1 MIGQCINAKFNL
13 TTMRK
18 VFFYAVTFFSFFLV
32 QAQDIKQAKVAIDAE
47 QFEKAKNILET
58 ITTAKPT
65 DGYAKFLL
73 GNVCLLKGDY
83 AAAKSHFDI
92 GITCSTKGNFNYIG
106 LGYIALDKGDVA
118 EAEKNFT
125 LATQNISKK
134 DLEESV
140 FIGKAYTYSEHPNYK
155 KAVEI
160 LSASRL
166 ADPTN
171 TTVLLAL
178 GDAYKFNKKQ
188 NDAYDCYREAFRL
201 DSSLLRAKMGL
212 GTLIKNAHNFPVA
225 ISSFDE
231 VIALNPNYGPVYREL
246 AETQYLWAMND
257 GRKYDEHISKG
268 IAFYEKY
275 MSLTD
280 YSLESRMRHADFLI
294 LAKDYKALEI
304 EANEMSK
311 LDKVNPRIYRY
322 LGYSAYYNNNFDT
335 TISSLNSFVSNPANR
350 TIARDYYYIGA
361 AKLNKALTA
370 TPIDSLAIDNAILDF
385 KKSFEM
391 SNGIAGEL
399 PELAKKLFDKKLYAQ
414 AAMVYEI
421 AIGNP
426 ETKSYLMD
434 NFYFASSVYW
444 SCNGVEN
451 LNPQQLEQL
460 KKADFALDA
469 VIAASP
475 STQDAYLFK
484 ARIQVLLK
492 NDILVTK
499 NYEDFVI
506 AANKKDATELAAK
519 GMKSKLMEAYNN
531 LGVIYAATDKV
542 KAKDNFTKTLAI
554 DPTNQYAIDQLK
566 FLK

>member
-1 MIGQCINAKFNL
+1 
-13 TTMRK
+13 MRK

-47 QFEKAKNILET
+47 QYEKAKNILET

-83 AAAKSHFDI
+83 AAAKSHFDF

-118 EAEKNFT
+118 EAEKNFA
-125 LATQNISKK
+125 LATQNIGKK

-140 FIGKAYTYSEHPNYK
+140 FIGKAYTYSDHPNYK

-166 ADPTN
+166 SDPAN

-225 ISSFDE
+225 ITSFDE

-294 LAKDYKALEI
+294 LAKDYKALEV

-361 AKLNKALTA
+361 AKLNKALAA
-370 TPIDSLAIDNAILDF
+370 TPIDNLAIDNAILDF

-414 AAMVYEI
+414 AAAVYEI

-444 SCNGVEN
+444 SCNGIES
-451 LNPQQLEQL
+451 LNPLQLEQL
-460 KKADFALDA
+460 KKADLALDA

-492 NDILVTK
+492 NDVLVAK

-506 AANKKDATELAAK
+506 AANKKDVTELATK

-542 KAKDNFTKTLAI
+542 KAKENFTKTLAI

>member
-1 MIGQCINAKFNL
+1 MK
-13 TTMRK
+13 K
-18 VFFYAVTFFSFFLV
+18 VLIYTVATLFSVFLG
-32 QAQDIKQAKVAIDAE
+32 QAQDIKQAKIAIDAE
-47 QFEKAKNILET
+47 QYEKAKNILET
-58 ITTAKPT
+58 LTTAKPT

-73 GNVCLLKGDY
+73 GNVCLLKGEY
-83 AAAKSHFDI
+83 SEAKKHFDV
-92 GITCSTKGNFNYIG
+92 GVACSSKGNFNYIG
-106 LGYIALDKGDVA
+106 LGYIALDKGDIA
-118 EAEKNFT
+118 EAEKNFA
-125 LATQNISKK
+125 LATQNIGKK

-166 ADPTN
+166 IDPAN

-225 ISSFDE
+225 VTSFDE

-257 GRKYDEHISKG
+257 ARKYDEHISKG

-294 LAKDYKALEI
+294 LAKDYKALEV

-350 TIARDYYYIGA
+350 TIARDYYYLGA
-361 AKLNKALTA
+361 AKLSKALAA
-370 TPIDSLAIDNAILDF
+370 TPIDNVAIDDAILDF

-399 PELAKKLFDKKLYAQ
+399 PELAKKVFDKKLYAQ
-414 AAMVYEI
+414 AAAIYEI

-444 SCNGVEN
+444 SCNGIEN
-451 LNPQQLEQL
+451 LSPQQLELL
-460 KKADFALDA
+460 KKADLALDV

-499 NYEDFVI
+499 NYEDFVT
-506 AANKKDATELAAK
+506 AANKKEATELATK

-531 LGVIYAATDKV
+531 LGVIYSATDKV

-554 DPTNQYAIDQLK
+554 DPANQYALDQLK
-566 FLK
+566 LLK